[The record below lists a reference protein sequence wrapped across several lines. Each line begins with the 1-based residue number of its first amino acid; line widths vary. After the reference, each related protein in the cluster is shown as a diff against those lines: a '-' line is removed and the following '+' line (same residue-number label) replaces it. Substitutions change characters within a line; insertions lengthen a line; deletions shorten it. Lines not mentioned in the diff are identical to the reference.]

1 MGQIATKGWI
11 YANRREVSGWS
22 GDNKCPTKSEIESAD
37 SSLEVS
43 GIYDSN
49 QLVQQDDINAY
60 GWNYYFSGTPTFIDD
75 NGAGGTYTIYV
86 DSRRVWT
93 VNGVETDYEQYVRW
107 TFSKN
112 NLSWADGVM
121 EGSGS
126 NPDRLRVTITGG
138 YQLYRSGY
146 ISFQQTGTSNTFSVP
161 VSSASRYILRYVGL
175 TSDSGVGIFNSAST
189 PKPGISYPYL
199 RRSPGSGTL
208 VTYGDNG
215 FIIADVV
222 TGNPVT
228 AYLGNTIYAREKIGN
243 SWGPAVQVTLMVD
256 STVHF

>member
-1 MGQIATKGWI
+1 MGQIATRGWI
-11 YANRREVSGWS
+11 YSNKKNVSGWS

-43 GIYDSN
+43 GIYASN

-60 GWNYYFSGTPTFIDD
+60 GWNYYFSGTPTSISD

-107 TFSKN
+107 TFSQ
-112 NLSWADGVM
+112 NLPWVTGVM

-126 NPDRLRVTITGG
+126 NAERLRVTITGG
-138 YQLYRSGY
+138 YQPARSGS

-161 VSSASRYILRYVGL
+161 VTQAGRYILRCTGL
-175 TSDSGVGIFNSAST
+175 YDGAEVGIFNSAAEPRS
-189 PKPGISYPYL
+189 GVDYPYML
-199 RRSPGSGTL
+199 VSGGTL
-208 VTYGDNG
+208 VTYNDSG
-215 FIIADVV
+215 FLIADPAYGWV
-222 TGNPVT
+222 GIH
-228 AYLGNTIYAREKIGN
+228 AYLGTTVYARERMGN
-243 SWGPAVQVTLMVD
+243 SWGIARQVTLGID
-256 STVHF
+256 TTIHF